1 MINFNKEFNKLVF
14 IENDSTLLNK
24 RETISKE
31 KRMIKQMYELLT
43 DDLKLEF
50 LDILKDNTINDF
62 LNNNLSQD
70 EKIILKRTDSLK
82 NDYFSLLIILNHLSK
97 VNLENLVKK

>member
-50 LDILKDNTINDF
+50 LDILKNNTTNDF
-62 LNNNLSQD
+62 LNNNLSQE